1 MYLKKILWIVSVAGL
16 LIAACFSYYIYSV
29 MFSPNTA
36 FQNETAYV
44 FISSDASFED
54 VQRDLSPLLK
64 DVESFSALARQ
75 KKYDRNIK
83 AGRYRIASGMTNND
97 IINSLRSGNLP
108 VRVSFNNQNSL
119 EDLAGRI
126 GQQIEADSL
135 SLIKAFK
142 APQLLAEMELDQYTA
157 LSMYLPNTYELFWN
171 TSATAFVERMIQ
183 EYRSFWTES
192 RKRQAEQLGLSPTEV
207 VILAALVQE
216 ESKQHSEQPR
226 IAGVYLNRLNSGWPL
241 QADPTVKFALYQQSD
256 WDGTVVKR
264 ILTKHLAIDS
274 PFNTYKNLGLPPA
287 VIAMPDLSTVG
298 AVLQAES
305 HSYFFF
311 SADPENPGF
320 HKFAKTLTQHNKNAK
335 SYHRYLNNKGVLR

>member
-256 WDGTVVKR
+256 WGGTVVKR

>member
-216 ESKQHSEQPR
+216 ESKQNSEQPR

>member
-54 VQRDLSPLLK
+54 VQLDLSPLLK

-83 AGRYRIASGMTNND
+83 AGRYRIASDMTNND

-216 ESKQHSEQPR
+216 ESKQNSEQPR

-264 ILTKHLAIDS
+264 ILTKYLAIDS

>member
-54 VQRDLSPLLK
+54 VQLDLSPLLK

-83 AGRYRIASGMTNND
+83 AGRYRIASDMTNND

-216 ESKQHSEQPR
+216 ESKQNSEQPR

>member
-54 VQRDLSPLLK
+54 VQLDLSPLLK
-64 DVESFSALARQ
+64 DVESFSTLARQ

-83 AGRYRIASGMTNND
+83 AGRYRIASDMTNND

-216 ESKQHSEQPR
+216 ESKQNSEQPR

-264 ILTKHLAIDS
+264 ILTKYLAIDS

>member
-1 MYLKKILWIVSVAGL
+1 
-16 LIAACFSYYIYSV
+16 
-29 MFSPNTA
+29 
-36 FQNETAYV
+36 
-44 FISSDASFED
+44 
-54 VQRDLSPLLK
+54 
-64 DVESFSALARQ
+64 
-75 KKYDRNIK
+75 
-83 AGRYRIASGMTNND
+83 MTNND
-97 IINSLRSGNLP
+97 VINSLRSGNLP

>member
-54 VQRDLSPLLK
+54 VQLDLSPLLK

-83 AGRYRIASGMTNND
+83 AGRYRIASDMTNND

-216 ESKQHSEQPR
+216 ESKQNPEQPR

-264 ILTKHLAIDS
+264 ILTKYLAIDS